1 MDIAVDKARLVRLM
15 KEQASIGATE
25 DGGLHRL
32 ALSTADGFARDWF
45 VDQLHVAG
53 LSVRIDKFG
62 NIFGR
67 REGAD
72 NNAQP
77 ILLGSHL
84 DSQPRGGIYD
94 GALGIVAAL
103 ELVKT
108 LNDNDI
114 RTEHPIELVNWTNE
128 EGSRFQPTMQGS
140 GVWIG
145 KYDLQ
150 NEYEK
155 TDQEGYSVEQ
165 ELEQIGYL
173 GSSPAEPQEPYEA
186 YLELHIEQGP
196 SLDASD
202 YSLGVVTGVV
212 GLWWGAVT
220 FSGEPN
226 HSGSTPMEFRQD
238 ALVSAADFITRV
250 RRIASTLGPDT
261 VGTVGYIEADPNS
274 INVIPGEVT
283 VTFGFRDPSDNVI
296 DRAKSKVLSA
306 AEQSAALE
314 DVNWDWEH
322 RSRDQSVQFAP
333 HLIDTIEDVAT
344 SKGYR
349 STRLFSGGVHDAA
362 HLASTCDSGMV
373 FAVSEDG
380 KSHSED
386 EYTSWDDCYTAADTF
401 ANAALQLAT
410 QTNKNHDSSVA

>member
-1 MDIAVDKARLVRLM
+1 
-15 KEQASIGATE
+15 
-25 DGGLHRL
+25 
-32 ALSTADGFARDWF
+32 
-45 VDQLHVAG
+45 
-53 LSVRIDKFG
+53 
-62 NIFGR
+62 
-67 REGAD
+67 
-72 NNAQP
+72 
-77 ILLGSHL
+77 LGSHL
-84 DSQPRGGIYD
+84 DSQPKGGIYD

-103 ELVKT
+103 EFVKT

-114 RTEHPIELVNWTNE
+114 TTEHPLEIVNWTNE

-140 GVWIG
+140 GVWVG

-150 NEYEK
+150 DEYEK
-155 TDQEGYSVEQ
+155 TDEEGISFKQ
-165 ELEQIGYL
+165 ELEQIGYR
-173 GSSPAEPQEPYEA
+173 GSAPAAPQEPYEA

-196 SLDASD
+196 SLDAGD
-202 YSLGVVTGVV
+202 YNVGVVTGVV

-261 VGTVGYIEADPNS
+261 VGTVGYIDADPNS

-283 VTFGFRDPSDNVI
+283 VTFGFRDPSDDVL
-296 DRAKSKVLSA
+296 DRAKAKVLAA

-314 DVNWDWEH
+314 DVNWDWEQ
-322 RSRDQSVQFAP
+322 RSRDLSVQFAP
-333 HLIDTIEDVAT
+333 HLIDTIEDAAT

-362 HLASTCDSGMV
+362 HLASICDSGMV

-386 EYTSWDDCYTAADTF
+386 EHTSWDDCYIAADTF

-410 QTNKNHDSSVA
+410 PTNTEHN